1 MPISETEVEKP
12 AAQGAAMEITV
23 SRQDLV
29 RELTATQSVVERK
42 TTIPI
47 LSNFLLEAEEDRLN
61 ITATDLDQAIR
72 TSTAVKVKKPGSC
85 TVPARKLYD
94 YIKLLPEGDIS
105 IKLLE
110 NHWVQIRSGRS
121 NTKIVGMARANYPQ
135 VPEFPAVAATSI
147 SLIALKT
154 LIARTIFAI
163 SNEESRYTLNGAL
176 LVIKAE
182 SLAMVAT
189 DGHRL
194 SYVEKPNENLEG
206 ISGEKRVLIPRKALQ
221 ELQQLLTVTE
231 VEKVEF
237 ADDEH
242 TLFFRVGH
250 RTLSTRKLSGQFPNF
265 EAVMPRDNT
274 KFAVVRCS
282 ELSAAIQRV
291 AQFADER
298 SGAIRMRL
306 EGNELRS
313 APTQLNQA
321 RAKTPSTPPTP
332 ATPSW
337 WASTRY
343 TFSTSSK
350 PSATRVKS
358 ASNSRTPSPPARC
371 VQKTPTPNTSIATSL
386 CRCGFEEATQ
396 KRQSHSAEV
405 FVPVAC
411 QIPPSLWL
419 RSLSPGAATGRV
431 APICLPA
438 TGLPHS
444 GHCLVWLPRNIL
456 VFTGQLRDC
465 ILVPVCQ
472 PRALALPV
480 TIPRA
485 TQG

>member
-1 MPISETEVEKP
+1 MPISESEVEKP
-12 AAQGAAMEITV
+12 VAQGAAMEITV

-47 LSNFLLEAEEDRLN
+47 LSNFLLEAEDDRLSL
-61 ITATDLDQAIR
+61 TATDLDQAIR

-85 TVPARKLYD
+85 TIPARKLYD
-94 YIKLLPEGDIS
+94 YIKLLPDGDIS

-135 VPEFPAVAATSI
+135 VPEFPAVSATSI
-147 SLIALKT
+147 PIAALKA

-176 LVIKAE
+176 LILKAE

-194 SYVEKPNENLEG
+194 SFVEKPNENLEG

-221 ELQQLLTVTE
+221 ELQQLLGSTE
-231 VEKVEF
+231 ADKVDF

-242 TLFFRVGH
+242 TLFFRIGH

-274 KFAVVRCS
+274 KFAVVRSS

-298 SGAIRMRL
+298 SGAIRLRL
-306 EGNELRS
+306 EGNELRIS
-313 APTQLNQA
+313 ANSTESGESEDTID
-321 RAKTPSTPPTP
+321 TPYSSDPIMVGFNSIYILDFLKALGNEGEVRLEFKDSQSAGQMRPEDP
-332 ATPSW
+332 EAEY
-337 WASTRY
+337 RY
-343 TFSTSSK
+343 RYVLM
-350 PSATRVKS
+350 PMR
-358 ASNSRTPSPPARC
+358 
-371 VQKTPTPNTSIATSL
+371 I
-386 CRCGFEEATQ
+386 
-396 KRQSHSAEV
+396 
-405 FVPVAC
+405 
-411 QIPPSLWL
+411 
-419 RSLSPGAATGRV
+419 
-431 APICLPA
+431 
-438 TGLPHS
+438 
-444 GHCLVWLPRNIL
+444 
-456 VFTGQLRDC
+456 
-465 ILVPVCQ
+465 
-472 PRALALPV
+472 
-480 TIPRA
+480 
-485 TQG
+485 